1 MRVKRRNRNLL
12 KNFTG
17 YTPIKK
23 YSHGGLYHDDDG
35 NPVDKDG
42 KPLPSNIPLGVT
54 QQQPD
59 VTRVDVPGLQQP
71 GIQLLKEEPF
81 DLLAE
86 QLKQYVRLG
95 RIQELKE
102 QTEEG
107 IVDPEYARLLQE
119 EQDYQAKYESLY
131 PEDRLTQGYPQIS
144 PDLRWMFPQGMTQ
157 AQINKYVAENP
168 LSNPLGQIGTGLAAA
183 TGLRSL
189 RAVIPGTEH
198 IVGGVTLGDALNA
211 YLLKEGIQGGIEDIP
226 EFIDDPSLQGAR
238 NIAWDVIE
246 AAPGIAALE
255 KNVLAPFLK
264 GYKRSRDLRFA
275 KGRGE
280 VPKEFAGSDIV
291 TIPGG
296 TSPMTLPAP
305 ATDRLISSAV
315 GATQPIV
322 SPQGVY
328 DYGISEID
336 NIAGAANDI
345 ISSSYARGLSESA
358 TSGSDELINNIRDA
372 VKSNT
377 SYGIIDPA
385 SVLPDQ
391 IMFENFPQAGRNE
404 IADVIDQ
411 TIFETS
417 GFDALSPDLEELL
430 MGVSNVLRDPGSLVR
445 SLGYKPEIAG
455 GWKLAAGSNPNS
467 FLYSPPSGG
476 GHVSASKIQLPNRSV
491 WDLGIM
497 PSSSKR
503 VGPKKNM
510 QLIAELTDQIPIGET
525 WGIISASVDAYP
537 LLVNASTR
545 DRIQIAKAGSDPIYV
560 DDVNTTLTELNQGDN
575 IIHYRP
581 LNGFGQGNF
590 PTLTAEETDFLIN
603 SGKYLGV
610 RDSNVQV
617 LSEAD
622 RAAAKDRMDGVLGKV
637 NAYLNKKGFPDAKV
651 SDDFEILLPYPE
663 LVATRPRKPGEVLR
677 RGGYITKKK
686 RKKGYSVKR

>member
-1 MRVKRRNRNLL
+1 MRVKRRNRSLL
-12 KNFTG
+12 KNFSG
-17 YTPIKK
+17 YTPVKK

-42 KPLPSNIPLGVT
+42 KPLPSNIPLTTDPLVSEST
-54 QQQPD
+54 QPVGYTQPVISSD
-59 VTRVDVPGLQQP
+59 LKIFSRPDTLRGISDEEWEEQTAPISWANLLADPMKSMRWIISNPGF
-71 GIQLLKEEPF
+71 GIREPF
-81 DLLAE
+81 RRPTEFEFEQTGGSAMDFAGQFFNPVTYLQTAEDLAGDLSELDEIIIEGFKDGRFSPADMD
-86 QLKQYVRLG
+86 RLG
-95 RIQELKE
+95 GQLSDAGLK
-102 QTEEG
+102 TLFLLG
-107 IVDPEYARLLQE
+107 GASMLRGSGVGSFKLPKVDPSKGRNVYGKNLGAAA
-119 EQDYQAKYESLY
+119 DDFIGSTKASN
-131 PEDRLTQGYPQIS
+131 
-144 PDLRWMFPQGMTQ
+144 PDLIGR
-157 AQINKYVAENP
+157 P
-168 LSNPLGQIGTGLAAA
+168 LISST
-183 TGLRSL
+183 
-189 RAVIPGTEH
+189 
-198 IVGGVTLGDALNA
+198 
-211 YLLKEGIQGGIEDIP
+211 
-226 EFIDDPSLQGAR
+226 
-238 NIAWDVIE
+238 
-246 AAPGIAALE
+246 
-255 KNVLAPFLK
+255 
-264 GYKRSRDLRFA
+264 
-275 KGRGE
+275 GE
-280 VPKEFAGSDIV
+280 VI
-291 TIPGG
+291 TIGR
-296 TSPMTLPAP
+296 TSPMTLPAS
-305 ATDRLISSAV
+305 ATDELISSAV

-345 ISSSYARGLSESA
+345 ISSSYAQGLSESA
-358 TSGSDELINNIRDA
+358 TSGSDELITNIRDA

-391 IMFENFPQAGRNE
+391 IMFENFPQADRNQ

-411 TIFETS
+411 TIFDAS

-445 SLGYKPEIAG
+445 SLGYEPEIAG

-467 FLYSPPSGG
+467 FSYSPPGG
-476 GHVSASKIQLPNRSV
+476 GGYVSASKVQLSNRSM

-497 PSSSKR
+497 PSSSKS
-503 VGPKKNM
+503 VGPRKNM
-510 QLIAELTDQIPIGET
+510 QLIAELTDQIPIGESF
-525 WGIISASVDAYP
+525 GIISASVDAYP

-545 DRIQIAKAGSDPIYV
+545 DRIQIAKAGSDPIHA
-560 DDVNTTLTELNQGDN
+560 DDVNTTLTKLNQGDD

-590 PTLTAEETDFLIN
+590 PTLTAEETDFLLN

-677 RGGYITKKK
+677 RGGYIAKKK
-686 RKKGYSVKR
+686 RKKGYSIKR

>member
-1 MRVKRRNRNLL
+1 MRVKRRNKNLL

-17 YTPIKK
+17 YTPVKK

-42 KPLPSNIPLGVT
+42 KPLPSNIPLTTDPLVSEST
-54 QQQPD
+54 QPVGYTQPVISSD
-59 VTRVDVPGLQQP
+59 LQMISRPDTLRGISDEEYEEQTAPISWSNLLADPMRSMAWIISNPGF
-71 GIQLLKEEPF
+71 GSREPF
-81 DLLAE
+81 RRPTKFE
-86 QLKQYVRLG
+86 F
-95 RIQELKE
+95 E
-102 QTEEG
+102 QTGGSPMDFAGQVFNPVTYLQTAQDLAGDLTELDRTIIASFEDGRFSPGDLDRVTGQLSDAGLKTLFLLGGASMLRGSGVGSFKLPKVDPSKGRNVYGRSLGAAADDLIEARG
-107 IVDPEYARLLQE
+107 IVGKVPE
-119 EQDYQAKYESLY
+119 
-131 PEDRLTQGYPQIS
+131 
-144 PDLRWMFPQGMTQ
+144 
-157 AQINKYVAENP
+157 
-168 LSNPLGQIGTGLAAA
+168 
-183 TGLRSL
+183 
-189 RAVIPGTEH
+189 
-198 IVGGVTLGDALNA
+198 
-211 YLLKEGIQGGIEDIP
+211 
-226 EFIDDPSLQGAR
+226 EFG
-238 NIAWDVIE
+238 
-246 AAPGIAALE
+246 
-255 KNVLAPFLK
+255 
-264 GYKRSRDLRFA
+264 
-275 KGRGE
+275 
-280 VPKEFAGSDIV
+280 GSDIV
-291 TIPGG
+291 RIPGR
-296 TSPMTLPAP
+296 TSPMTLPAS
-305 ATDRLISSAV
+305 ATDELISSAV
-315 GATQPIV
+315 SATQPIV

-345 ISSSYARGLSESA
+345 ISSSYAQGLSESA
-358 TSGSDELINNIRDA
+358 TSGSDELIANIRDA

-467 FLYSPPSGG
+467 FLYSPPGG
-476 GHVSASKIQLPNRSV
+476 GGYVSASKVQLPNRSI

-497 PSSSKR
+497 PSSSKS
-503 VGPKKNM
+503 VGPRKNM
-510 QLIAELTDQIPIGET
+510 QLIAELTDQIPIGESF
-525 WGIISASVDAYP
+525 GIISASVDAYP

-545 DRIQIAKAGSDPIYV
+545 DRIQIAKAGSDQIYA
-560 DDVNTTLTELNQGDN
+560 DDVNTTLTKLNQGDD

-590 PTLTAEETDFLIN
+590 PTLTAEETDFLLN

-686 RKKGYSVKR
+686 RKKGYGIKKR